1 MAEGRKDDA
10 GKPRPTLV
18 QRDMANALQQVLQV
32 AEYGARKYAPGNWLQ
47 VPDAVQRYTDAML
60 RHQQAHLRGEVRDPE
75 SGLPHMAH
83 AAWCA
88 LAVLELGA
96 RKRVDLRR
104 RVGLGHLLQ
113 TQTQPQPQ
121 LSDRAAFEERW
132 AEDAR
137 LYWRSIDWASLQQR
151 KEIESAELAAVVR
164 QVRKDVGAHWDLRNV
179 NRQLRKDPE
188 VRRILNTHGTRL
200 VRTASGSILA
210 GNVVIMGP
218 ERTPAEYRK
227 GREAIRRLERATHP
241 LGSLVRGVPLY
252 EAAFAEGLLYLQGPT
267 TIAIKDRRGQKLREV
282 HGNTLLSAWALLK
295 QMPDVENLLK
305 LVTMR
310 VPARPARPSREEY
323 WRAELAKDPVCAEGL
338 AKGWLRVA
346 RRGALIVEVIRT
358 PAPTTWR
365 YAREPVTPA
374 DMIDWVKRVRTEP
387 HGATQLRHFP
397 LRDLVYMHPDTR
409 LRQLFDAGKLTCQST
424 ETGGWRVTLGSRTS
438 TALTLK
444 AAFEALVSDAVF
456 VEQEAAQPPKDRAI
470 AHWTQELSRDPICA
484 RMLATRQ
491 LQLIHEPRTML
502 LKFRNSMLPLHAPH
516 CTADE
521 AIRWVH
527 DGLRT

>member
-1 MAEGRKDDA
+1 MTEGRKDDA

-96 RKRVDLRR
+96 RGGEAADLTAVEFKTVAR
-104 RVGLGHLLQ
+104 
-113 TQTQPQPQ
+113 Q
-121 LSDRAAFEERW
+121 L
-132 AEDAR
+132 
-137 LYWRSIDWASLQQR
+137 
-151 KEIESAELAAVVR
+151 
-164 QVRKDVGAHWDLRNV
+164 RKDVAAVATDLREV

-210 GNVVIMGP
+210 DNVVIMGP

-227 GREAIRRLERATHP
+227 GRKAIRRLERATNP
-241 LGSLVRGVPLY
+241 LASLARGLPLY
-252 EAAFAEGLLYLQGPT
+252 EAALGEGLLYLQGPT

-282 HGNTLLSAWALLK
+282 HGNTLLGAWGWLK

-310 VPARPARPSREEY
+310 VPERPLREEY
-323 WRAELAKDPVCAEGL
+323 WRAELAKTH
-338 AKGWLRVA
+338 W
-346 RRGALIVEVIRT
+346 
-358 PAPTTWR
+358 
-365 YAREPVTPA
+365 
-374 DMIDWVKRVRTEP
+374 
-387 HGATQLRHFP
+387 H
-397 LRDLVYMHPDTR
+397 
-409 LRQLFDAGKLTCQST
+409 
-424 ETGGWRVTLGSRTS
+424 
-438 TALTLK
+438 
-444 AAFEALVSDAVF
+444 
-456 VEQEAAQPPKDRAI
+456 AQ
-470 AHWTQELSRDPICA
+470 LSRDPICA
-484 RMLATRQ
+484 VLLAQRQ
-491 LQLIHEPRTML
+491 LQLIHEPRGMW
-502 LKFRNSMLPLHAPH
+502 LKFRNSMFPLHRS
-516 CTADE
+516 TAAK
-521 AIRWVH
+521 AISWVH
-527 DGLRT
+527 DGCRT

>member
-1 MAEGRKDDA
+1 MTEGRKDDA

-96 RKRVDLRR
+96 RKA
-104 RVGLGHLLQ
+104 
-113 TQTQPQPQ
+113 QPQPQ
-121 LSDRAAFEERW
+121 P
-132 AEDAR
+132 
-137 LYWRSIDWASLQQR
+137 QPQTQP
-151 KEIESAELAAVVR
+151 R
-164 QVRKDVGAHWDLRNV
+164 QLRKDVAAAAADLAEV

-188 VRRILNTHGTRL
+188 VRRILNTHGTLL
-200 VRTASGSILA
+200 VRTESGSILV

-227 GREAIRRLERATHP
+227 GRKAVRRLERATNP
-241 LGSLVRGVPLY
+241 LASLARGLPLY

-267 TIAIKDRRGQKLREV
+267 TIAIKDRSGQKLREI
-282 HGNTLLSAWALLK
+282 HGKTLLGAWALLK

-305 LVTMR
+305 LITAR
-310 VPARPARPSREEY
+310 VPERPSREEY

-346 RRGALIVEVIRT
+346 RRGALIVDVIRT
-358 PAPTTWR
+358 PAPTLWR

-397 LRDLVYMHPDTR
+397 LRDLVYAHPDMR
-409 LRQLFDAGKLTCQST
+409 LRQLFDAGKMTCQGST
-424 ETGGWRVTLGSRTS
+424 RGWRVDLGECHS
-438 TALTLK
+438 TDLTLK
-444 AAFEALVSDAVF
+444 AAFETLVSDKALVDRE
-456 VEQEAAQPPKDRAI
+456 VAKLPQSPKDRAI

>member
-1 MAEGRKDDA
+1 MSEGRKDDA

-18 QRDMANALQQVLQV
+18 MRTMANALQQVLAV
-32 AEYGARKYAPGNWLQ
+32 AEYGARKYSPDNWLQ

-96 RKRVDLRR
+96 RGGEAADLTAVEFKTVAR
-104 RVGLGHLLQ
+104 
-113 TQTQPQPQ
+113 Q
-121 LSDRAAFEERW
+121 L
-132 AEDAR
+132 
-137 LYWRSIDWASLQQR
+137 
-151 KEIESAELAAVVR
+151 
-164 QVRKDVGAHWDLRNV
+164 RKDVAAVATDLREV

-200 VRTASGSILA
+200 VRTASGSIL
-210 GNVVIMGP
+210 GELPKPWGPLLRFHNVVIMGP

-227 GREAIRRLERATHP
+227 GRKAIRGLERATNP
-241 LGSLVRGVPLY
+241 LASLVRGLPLY
-252 EAAFAEGLLYLQGPT
+252 EAALAEGLLYLQSPT
-267 TIAIKDRRGQKLREV
+267 VIAIKDRRGQKLREI
-282 HGNTLLSAWALLK
+282 HGNTLLGAWGALK

-310 VPARPARPSREEY
+310 VPERPLREEY
-323 WRAELAKDPVCAEGL
+323 WRAELAKTHWL
-338 AKGWLRVA
+338 A
-346 RRGALIVEVIRT
+346 
-358 PAPTTWR
+358 
-365 YAREPVTPA
+365 
-374 DMIDWVKRVRTEP
+374 
-387 HGATQLRHFP
+387 Q
-397 LRDLVYMHPDTR
+397 
-409 LRQLFDAGKLTCQST
+409 
-424 ETGGWRVTLGSRTS
+424 
-438 TALTLK
+438 
-444 AAFEALVSDAVF
+444 
-456 VEQEAAQPPKDRAI
+456 
-470 AHWTQELSRDPICA
+470 LSRDPICA
-484 RMLATRQ
+484 ALLATRQ

-527 DGLRT
+527 DGCRT

>member
-1 MAEGRKDDA
+1 MTEGRKDDA

-32 AEYGARKYAPGNWLQ
+32 AEYGARKYAPSNWLQ
-47 VPDAVQRYTDAML
+47 NVPDAAQRYTDAML
-60 RHQQAHLRGEVRDPE
+60 RHQQAHLRGEALDPE

-88 LAVLELGA
+88 LAVLELGT
-96 RKRVDLRR
+96 RNVVRV
-104 RVGLGHLLQ
+104 H
-113 TQTQPQPQ
+113 PQ

-137 LYWRSIDWASLQQR
+137 LYWRSIDWAAPQR
-151 KEIESAELAAVVR
+151 RDIEAAELAAAVG
-164 QVRKDVGAHWDLRNV
+164 QLHKDVQRSEDLREV

-188 VRRILNTHGTRL
+188 VRRILNAHGTRL

-227 GREAIRRLERATHP
+227 GREAIRGLERTTGP
-241 LGSLVRGVPLY
+241 LASLIRGMPLY
-252 EAAFAEGLLYLQGPT
+252 EAAFAEGLLYLQSPT
-267 TIAIKDRRGQKLREV
+267 VIAIKDRRGQKVREV
-282 HGNTLLSAWALLK
+282 HGKALLGAWALLR

-310 VPARPARPSREEY
+310 VPERPSREEY

-338 AKGWLRVA
+338 AKGWLRVR

-358 PAPTTWR
+358 PCPPLWR

-374 DMIDWVKRVRTEP
+374 DIIEWVKRVRPEP
-387 HGATQLRHFP
+387 TT
-397 LRDLVYMHPDTR
+397 LRDLVCAHSDMR
-409 LRQLFDAGKLTCQST
+409 LRQLFDAGKLTARGQLLDAGKMT
-424 ETGGWRVTLGSRTS
+424 VRGPIAAWRVDLGECHS
-438 TALTLK
+438 TDLTLK
-444 AAFEALVSDAVF
+444 AAFETLVSDKALVDRE
-456 VEQEAAQPPKDRAI
+456 VAKLPTPKDPAI
-470 AHWTQELSRDPICA
+470 THWLAQLSRDPLCA
-484 RMLATRQ
+484 ALLAQRQ

-502 LKFRNSMLPLHAPH
+502 LKFRTRRFPLHLR
-516 CTADE
+516 TADE

-527 DGLRT
+527 DGCRT

>member
-1 MAEGRKDDA
+1 MTEGRKDDA

-18 QRDMANALQQVLQV
+18 MRTMANALQQVLAV
-32 AEYGARKYAPGNWLQ
+32 AEYGARKYSPDNWLQ
-47 VPDAVQRYTDAML
+47 VPDAAQRYTDAML
-60 RHQQAHLRGEVRDPE
+60 RHQQAHLRGEALDPE

-96 RKRVDLRR
+96 RKA
-104 RVGLGHLLQ
+104 
-113 TQTQPQPQ
+113 PQ
-121 LSDRAAFEERW
+121 LSDRAAFEECW
-132 AEDAR
+132 GEDAR
-137 LYWRSIDWASLQQR
+137 LYWRSIDWGEAADLTAVGSF
-151 KEIESAELAAVVR
+151 AAAVGAL
-164 QVRKDVGAHWDLRNV
+164 RKDLREV
-179 NRQLRKDPE
+179 NRQLRKDPA

-227 GREAIRRLERATHP
+227 GREAIRGLERAIHP
-241 LGSLVRGVPLY
+241 LASLIRGMPLY
-252 EAAFAEGLLYLQGPT
+252 EAAFAEGLLYLQSPT
-267 TIAIKDRRGQKLREV
+267 VIAIKDRRGQKLREV
-282 HGNTLLSAWALLK
+282 HGKTLLGAWGALK

-310 VPARPARPSREEY
+310 VPERPSREEY

-338 AKGWLRVA
+338 AKGWLRVR

-358 PAPTTWR
+358 PCPPLWR

-374 DMIDWVKRVRTEP
+374 DVIDWVKRVRSEP
-387 HGATQLRHFP
+387 TT
-397 LRDLVYMHPDTR
+397 LRDLVYAHSDMR
-409 LRQLFDAGKLTCQST
+409 LRQLFDAGKLTARGQIAA
-424 ETGGWRVTLGSRTS
+424 WRVDLGERHS
-438 TALTLK
+438 TDLTLK
-444 AAFEALVSDAVF
+444 AAFETLVSDKALVDRE
-456 VEQEAAQPPKDRAI
+456 VAKLPTLPTPKDPAI
-470 AHWTQELSRDPICA
+470 AHWHAQLSRDPICA
-484 RMLATRQ
+484 VLLAQRQ
-491 LQLIHEPRTML
+491 LQLIHEPRGMW

-521 AIRWVH
+521 AISWVY
-527 DGLRT
+527 DGCRT

>member
-1 MAEGRKDDA
+1 MTEGRKDDA

-96 RKRVDLRR
+96 RGGEAADLTAVEFKTVAR
-104 RVGLGHLLQ
+104 
-113 TQTQPQPQ
+113 Q
-121 LSDRAAFEERW
+121 L
-132 AEDAR
+132 
-137 LYWRSIDWASLQQR
+137 
-151 KEIESAELAAVVR
+151 
-164 QVRKDVGAHWDLRNV
+164 RKDVAAVATDLREV

-210 GNVVIMGP
+210 DNVVIMGP

-227 GREAIRRLERATHP
+227 GRKAIRRLERATNP
-241 LGSLVRGVPLY
+241 LASLARGLPLY
-252 EAAFAEGLLYLQGPT
+252 EAALGEGLLYLQGPT
-267 TIAIKDRRGQKLREV
+267 TIAIKDRRGQKLREI
-282 HGNTLLSAWALLK
+282 HGNTLLGAWGWLK

-310 VPARPARPSREEY
+310 VPAQKPAPKPT
-323 WRAELAKDPVCAEGL
+323 KDPAITHWL
-338 AKGWLRVA
+338 A
-346 RRGALIVEVIRT
+346 
-358 PAPTTWR
+358 
-365 YAREPVTPA
+365 
-374 DMIDWVKRVRTEP
+374 
-387 HGATQLRHFP
+387 Q
-397 LRDLVYMHPDTR
+397 
-409 LRQLFDAGKLTCQST
+409 
-424 ETGGWRVTLGSRTS
+424 
-438 TALTLK
+438 
-444 AAFEALVSDAVF
+444 
-456 VEQEAAQPPKDRAI
+456 
-470 AHWTQELSRDPICA
+470 LSRDPICA
-484 RMLATRQ
+484 ALLAQRH

-502 LKFRNSMLPLHAPH
+502 LKFRNSMLPLHRS
-516 CTADE
+516 TAAK
-521 AIRWVH
+521 AISWVH
-527 DGLRT
+527 DGCRT

>member
-1 MAEGRKDDA
+1 MTEGRKDDA

-18 QRDMANALQQVLQV
+18 MRTMANALQQVLAV
-32 AEYGARKYAPGNWLQ
+32 AEYGARKYSPDNWLQ

-96 RKRVDLRR
+96 RGGEAADLTAVEFKTVAR
-104 RVGLGHLLQ
+104 
-113 TQTQPQPQ
+113 Q
-121 LSDRAAFEERW
+121 L
-132 AEDAR
+132 
-137 LYWRSIDWASLQQR
+137 
-151 KEIESAELAAVVR
+151 
-164 QVRKDVGAHWDLRNV
+164 RKDVAAVATDLREV

-210 GNVVIMGP
+210 GNVAIMGP

-227 GREAIRRLERATHP
+227 GRKAIRRLERATHP
-241 LGSLVRGVPLY
+241 LGSLVRGMPLY
-252 EAAFAEGLLYLQGPT
+252 EAAFAEGLLYLQSPT
-267 TIAIKDRRGQKLREV
+267 TLPTVIAIKDRRGQKLREI
-282 HGNTLLSAWALLK
+282 HGNTLLGAWALLK

-305 LVTMR
+305 LVTAR
-310 VPARPARPSREEY
+310 VPERPSREEY

-358 PAPTTWR
+358 PAPTWR

-387 HGATQLRHFP
+387 TT
-397 LRDLVYMHPDTR
+397 LRDLVYAHPDMR
-409 LRQLFDAGKLTCQST
+409 LRRLFDVGKLTCRST
-424 ETGGWRVTLGSRTS
+424 ETGGWRVRLGPLSCCASTLD
-438 TALTLK
+438 
-444 AAFEALVSDAVF
+444 AAFSF
-456 VEQEAAQPPKDRAI
+456 VAADGQLISRMAAKLPQSPKDRAI

>member
-96 RKRVDLRR
+96 RKAQPQPQP
-104 RVGLGHLLQ
+104 Q

-121 LSDRAAFEERW
+121 P
-132 AEDAR
+132 
-137 LYWRSIDWASLQQR
+137 QP
-151 KEIESAELAAVVR
+151 R
-164 QVRKDVGAHWDLRNV
+164 QLRKDVAAAAADLAEV

-188 VRRILNTHGTRL
+188 VRRILNTHGTLL
-200 VRTASGSILA
+200 VRTESGSILA

-227 GREAIRRLERATHP
+227 GRKAVRRLERATNP
-241 LGSLVRGVPLY
+241 LASLARGLPLY
-252 EAAFAEGLLYLQGPT
+252 EAALAEGLLYLQSPG
-267 TIAIKDRRGQKLREV
+267 TIAIKDRRGQKVREV

-305 LVTMR
+305 LVTAR
-310 VPARPARPSREEY
+310 VPERPSREEY

-358 PAPTTWR
+358 PAPTLWR
-365 YAREPVTPA
+365 YAREPVAPA

-387 HGATQLRHFP
+387 AT

-424 ETGGWRVTLGSRTS
+424 ARGWRVTLGSRTS
-438 TALTLK
+438 AALTLK

-456 VEQEAAQPPKDRAI
+456 VEREAAKLPQPPKDRAI